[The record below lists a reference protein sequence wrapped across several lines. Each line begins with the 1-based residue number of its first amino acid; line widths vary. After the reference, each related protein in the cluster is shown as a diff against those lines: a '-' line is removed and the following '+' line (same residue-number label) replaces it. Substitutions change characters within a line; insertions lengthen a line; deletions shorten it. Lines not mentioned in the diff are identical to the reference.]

1 MGEGTAVTFEPPIS
15 DGELEALDRRIAAAL
30 LQRSVDGLRVLGMG
44 EAGLALAWPDD
55 EPAVVVKR
63 LWVSDSAADAQAQFD
78 RIRDYM
84 SRLEPFIGVA
94 PTDLRAIV
102 ADSGRTVPFM
112 IQPMYRREQ
121 LVERI
126 LEVDEPSPD
135 HPVVTSLTEAI
146 LLSGADGRQALDA
159 QFTNFAW
166 VEGGL
171 VFFDLGSPFMYD
183 EDGNS
188 EDVPGVLDSLPAFL
202 RPVLRKQI
210 QGTMNRLG
218 GRRFTFRQAAISLP
232 RIGQERWLAPALEA
246 FNEHLDD
253 PLTVEEIHTRISRMH
268 RELKV
273 FKSLMRAQ
281 RAWATRVRRR
291 PYETFI
297 TDSFTGE
304 LT

>member
-1 MGEGTAVTFEPPIS
+1 MTYEASLS
-15 DGELEALDRRIAAAL
+15 DEELTELDRRIAKAL
-30 LQRSVDGLRVLGMG
+30 RERSVEGLQVLGMG

-55 EPAVVVKR
+55 TPTMVVKR
-63 LWVSDSAADAQAQFD
+63 LWVSDSAADAQAQFK
-78 RIRDYM
+78 RIREYC
-84 SRLEPFIGVA
+84 SRLAPFVEIA

-102 ADSGRTVPFM
+102 ADSGRTIPFM
-112 IQPMYRREQ
+112 VQPLYPKEQ
-121 LVERI
+121 LVEHV
-126 LEVDEPSPD
+126 LEVDEPRPD
-135 HPVVTSLTEAI
+135 HPIVTSLTDAVI
-146 LLSGADGRQALDA
+146 LSGADGRQALDA

-166 VEGGL
+166 IDKKL

-183 EDGNS
+183 ESGNA
-188 EDVPGVLDSLPAFL
+188 EDVPGVLDSMPAIL
-202 RPVLRKQI
+202 RPILRKQV

-232 RIGQERWLAPALEA
+232 RIGQDRWLAPALDA
-246 FNEHLDD
+246 FNEHLED

-268 RELKV
+268 KELKV
-273 FKSLMRAQ
+273 MKSLMRAQ
-281 RAWATRVRRR
+281 RAWSVRVRRR

>member
-1 MGEGTAVTFEPPIS
+1 MTFEPSIS
-15 DGELEALDRRIAAAL
+15 DEDLGELDRRIARAL
-30 LQRSVDGLRVLGMG
+30 RERSVDGLRVLGMG
-44 EAGLALAWPDD
+44 EAGLALAWPD
-55 EPAVVVKR
+55 EAPTAVVKR
-63 LWVSDSAADAQAQFD
+63 LWVSDSATDAEAQFE
-78 RIRDYM
+78 RIREYT
-84 SRLEPFIGVA
+84 SRLAPFIGIA

-112 IQPMYRREQ
+112 IQPLYRTEQ
-121 LVERI
+121 LVEHI
-126 LEVDEPSPD
+126 LEVDEPSSD

-146 LLSGADGRQALDA
+146 VLSGADGRQALDA

-166 VEGGL
+166 VGDRL

-232 RIGQERWLAPALEA
+232 RIGQERWLVPALGA
-246 FNEHLDD
+246 FNEHLDE

-273 FKSLMRAQ
+273 MKSLMRAQ
-281 RAWATRVRRR
+281 RAWATGVRRR

>member
-1 MGEGTAVTFEPPIS
+1 MTYEPSLS
-15 DGELEALDRRIAAAL
+15 DEELKELDRRIAKAL
-30 LQRSVDGLRVLGMG
+30 RERSVEGLQVLGMG

-55 EPAVVVKR
+55 QPTAVVKR
-63 LWVSDSAADAQAQFD
+63 LWVSDSAADAQAQFE
-78 RIRDYM
+78 RIREYI
-84 SRLEPFIGVA
+84 SRLAPFVEIA

-102 ADSGRTVPFM
+102 ADSGRTIPF
-112 IQPMYRREQ
+112 IVQPLYPKEQ
-121 LVERI
+121 LVEHV
-126 LEVDEPSPD
+126 LEVDEPSSD
-135 HPVVTSLTEAI
+135 HPIVTSLTEAI
-146 LLSGADGRQALDA
+146 VLSGADGRQALDG

-166 VEGGL
+166 VENKL

-183 EDGNS
+183 ENGNA
-188 EDVPGVLDSLPAFL
+188 EDVPGVLDSLPAIL
-202 RPVLRKQI
+202 RPVLRKQV

-218 GRRFTFRQAAISLP
+218 GRRYTFRQAAISLP
-232 RIGQERWLAPALEA
+232 RIGQDRWLVPALNA

-253 PLTVEEIHTRISRMH
+253 PLTVEEIHTRISRMY

-273 FKSLMRAQ
+273 MKSLMRVQ
-281 RAWATRVRRR
+281 RAWAVGVRRR